1 MTFAHLRKTLIT
13 CLLLGAPTSLI
24 AQPADYADHYD
35 TSVSGEAVVSV
46 DVFYDQLTPYGAWVD
61 DPALGHVFT
70 PESAEFVPYTVG
82 HWQYTDVGFVWISAQ
97 PFDWA
102 TAHYGRWA
110 YSTPYSRW
118 VWLPDTTW
126 GPSWVEW
133 RQSGDDFGWAPL
145 APEVAISAGY
155 SPPIESWHYCG
166 STHLLDA
173 NVTRYYEPRER
184 VVVIHRAAQ
193 PMEHYAQISGVRVV
207 VGPSAAVLHE
217 HHVEARPVKLEAHA
231 VGRWTPQ
238 ESVAQAKRAEERKP
252 ANDELNKKRIE
263 SNTKLH
269 QATIKVAATTPNK
282 APQIKEPL
290 KPEPRQEIK
299 PEPKPG
305 MKPAPGKPEPRQE
318 IKPEPKPG
326 MKPAP
331 GKPEPKQ
338 EIKPEPRPE
347 PKPGMKPAPGKPE
360 PKQEIKPEP
369 KQVVKPA
376 PGKPEYKPEPKPEP
390 KQVVKPAP
398 AKPEY
403 KEPKPEPK
411 QVVKPAP
418 AKPESKPEP
427 RPEPKQ
433 VAPKPEPRPEPKPEP
448 KAAPK
453 QVEPARPV
461 EHAPAKPSDKKP
473 GEK

>member
-1 MTFAHLRKTLIT
+1 MTFVHLRKTLIT
-13 CLLLGAPTSLI
+13 CLLLGAPTALI

-70 PESAEFVPYTVG
+70 PESADFVPYTVG

-155 SPPIESWHYCG
+155 SAPIESWHYCG
-166 STHLLDA
+166 SAHLLDA

-231 VGRWTPQ
+231 IGRWTPQ

-252 ANDELNKKRIE
+252 ANDELNKKRIDG
-263 SNTKLH
+263 NTKLH

-282 APQIKEPL
+282 APQIKEP
-290 KPEPRQEIK
+290 PK
-299 PEPKPG
+299 PEPK
-305 MKPAPGKPEPRQE
+305 QV
-318 IKPEPKPG
+318 
-326 MKPAP
+326 

-338 EIKPEPRPE
+338 EIK
-347 PKPGMKPAPGKPE
+347 
-360 PKQEIKPEP
+360 QEP
-369 KQVVKPA
+369 KQVVKPT
-376 PGKPEYKPEPKPEP
+376 PGKPEYKPEPKAEP
-390 KQVVKPAP
+390 KQVAKPAP

-403 KEPKPEPK
+403 KPEPKAEPKQVVKPPPAKPESKPEPRPEPK

-433 VAPKPEPRPEPKPEP
+433 VVKPAPAKPESRPEPRPEPKQVAPAKPEYKPEP
-448 KAAPK
+448 KPAPK
-453 QVEPARPV
+453 QVEPTRPV
-461 EHAPAKPSDKKP
+461 EHAPAKPSAQKP